1 MCWNTL
7 PHFCFTTKSYHM
19 IVKRTK
25 ILVFLVFIMKSVARK
40 THVLTNGAF
49 TTLPKELESNILKW
63 YNS

>member
-1 MCWNTL
+1 
-7 PHFCFTTKSYHM
+7 M

-49 TTLPKELESNILKW
+49 TTLPKELESNILKILMVQFMKQQILVTGP
-63 YNS
+63 